1 MVILIELVQ
10 YAKNFGGKSRESL
23 IEHQIIKDD
32 KKIEQRHLSFFRTP

>member
-1 MVILIELVQ
+1 MRKILVESP
-10 YAKNFGGKSRESL
+10 GESL